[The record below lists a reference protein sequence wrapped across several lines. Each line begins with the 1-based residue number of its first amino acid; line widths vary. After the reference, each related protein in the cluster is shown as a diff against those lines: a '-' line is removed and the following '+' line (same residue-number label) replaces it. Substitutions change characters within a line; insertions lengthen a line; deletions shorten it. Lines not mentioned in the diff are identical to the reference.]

1 MAKPAGCSHA
11 MADRGLALCRLGS
24 IRRVKN
30 RAGAEKFREN
40 VSDVSAV
47 AHFLMAHAAAAV
59 ARPRPLALRIRRA
72 PATRVGGRLCTLGDG
87 RAASS
92 WTRRR
97 VAGAPDAG
105 RDVEIPLVAHGD
117 PDADLGDSAGPFRG
131 VVTRRHTLGR
141 KLTFVDLTCAAPTS
155 PPEPGEPGDARG
167 ARETSSSREDDD
179 DDVFIFAKCWG
190 VVDKRVK
197 PGATV
202 LLRATHTR
210 HLTTP
215 PRPRDAEAQKLTKGG
230 SARVS
235 VAEDGVALVAPPSAA
250 ESRNAEPFLVID
262 PTVRHK
268 ETVRQKH
275 NTSSSRL
282 CRSFVARG
290 ACGDPRCIKRH
301 AFASDAE
308 REATASSKRAAA
320 RRSAAAVA
328 EERDP
333 LDPHGDAS
341 RAGKQHSD
349 RLFAAWLVET
359 FELAPAALDDG
370 SAEEAARAAG
380 EEPPFGGFRNREGS
394 ETDSRAARN
403 AVRKKV
409 ADIAGGGGTLSFELH
424 VRHGCECVL
433 VDPAFVALSPRQLA
447 TWRNLRKRAARSGE
461 RGGAWRAWRRAE
473 RWVRV
478 AAEER
483 DARRDAH
490 VRRVLVN
497 TDAARGDDGDSKD
510 DRSLDK
516 RGARVVDSGGKQ
528 SGDDADVLEDEDV
541 ARFEHFAEEFWGDL
555 DGVLGSAIRDCDVLV
570 GMHPDQATEPIID
583 AALRLNKP
591 FAVVPCCV
599 FPDLFPERVAR
610 DGAPVRSY
618 AQFLE
623 YLRSKDPG
631 IETAYLPFQGR
642 SRVLYKR

>member
-1 MAKPAGCSHA
+1 MP
-11 MADRGLALCRLGS
+11 
-24 IRRVKN
+24 
-30 RAGAEKFREN
+30 
-40 VSDVSAV
+40 SAV
-47 AHFLMAHAAAAV
+47 RVAALSMAHATAAV
-59 ARPRPLALRIRRA
+59 AGARPLALWTRRA
-72 PATRVGGRLCTLGDG
+72 PSTRVGGRFGAPGDG

-92 WTRRR
+92 STRRR
-97 VAGAPDAG
+97 VAGASDAG
-105 RDVEIPLVAHGD
+105 HDVEISPVVHGD
-117 PDADLGDSAGPFRG
+117 PPSDLGDPAGPFRG

-141 KLTFVDLTCAAPTS
+141 ALTFVDLTCAAPA
-155 PPEPGEPGDARG
+155 PVDEKLGETPGDGRSEASE
-167 ARETSSSREDDD
+167 ASSSG
-179 DDVFIFAKCWG
+179 VFVFAKCWG
-190 VVDKRVK
+190 VVDARVK

-202 LLRATHTR
+202 SLRATHTR
-210 HLTTP
+210 TLTTP
-215 PRPRDAEAQKLTKGG
+215 PRPRDAEAQKLRPG

-235 VAEDGVALVAPPSAA
+235 VAENGVALVAPPSAA
-250 ESRNAEPFLVID
+250 ASRNAAPFLAGKNHPTPSNATRSD
-262 PTVRHK
+262 PPLIR
-268 ETVRQKH
+268 E
-275 NTSSSRL
+275 NPASSRL

-290 ACGDPRCIKRH
+290 ACGDPLCGKRH
-301 AFASDAE
+301 AFASAAE
-308 REATASSKRAAA
+308 REATAASRRDAG
-320 RRSAAAVA
+320 RRSRAAVA
-328 EERDP
+328 RERDP
-333 LDPHGDAS
+333 EDPHGDES

-359 FELAPAALDDG
+359 FALAPAALNDG

-380 EEPPFGGFRNREGS
+380 EEPPFAGFRNREDS
-394 ETDSRAARN
+394 ETDSRAARETRVVDDKTP
-403 AVRKKV
+403 VRKKV

-433 VDPAFVALSPRQLA
+433 VDPAFVALSPRQLG

-497 TDAARGDDGDSKD
+497 TDAAKSGDAGLDSKD
-510 DRSLDK
+510 DRSVDK
-516 RGARVVDSGGKQ
+516 RGVSVVDSGGEK
-528 SGDDADVLEDEDV
+528 GDANGAEDETSV

-583 AALRLNKP
+583 AALSLNKP

-599 FPDLFPERVAR
+599 FPDLFPERVGV

>member
-1 MAKPAGCSHA
+1 
-11 MADRGLALCRLGS
+11 
-24 IRRVKN
+24 
-30 RAGAEKFREN
+30 
-40 VSDVSAV
+40 
-47 AHFLMAHAAAAV
+47 MAHAAAAV

-97 VAGAPDAG
+97 VTGAPDAG
-105 RDVEIPLVAHGD
+105 RDVEIPLVVHGD

-155 PPEPGEPGDARG
+155 RPEPGEPGDARG
-167 ARETSSSREDDD
+167 ERETSSEREDDQ
-179 DDVFIFAKCWG
+179 VFVFAKCWG

-202 LLRATHTR
+202 SLRATHTR
-210 HLTTP
+210 SLTTP
-215 PRPRDAEAQKLTKGG
+215 PRPRDKEAQKLSKGG
-230 SARVS
+230 TARVS
-235 VAEDGVALVAPPSAA
+235 VAENGVELVAPASAF
-250 ESRNAEPFLVID
+250 ESRNAQPFLCVD
-262 PTVRHK
+262 PRVRRS
-268 ETVRQKH
+268 ETAAKKDH
-275 NTSSSRL
+275 SSSSRL

-290 ACGDPRCIKRH
+290 ACGDPRCEKRH

-320 RRSAAAVA
+320 RRSRAAVA
-328 EERDP
+328 KERDP

-359 FELAPAALDDG
+359 FALAPAALNDG

-380 EEPPFGGFRNREGS
+380 EEPPFAGFRNREDS
-394 ETDSRAARN
+394 ETDSRAARETRVVDDKN
-403 AVRKKV
+403 PVRKKV

-433 VDPAFVALSPRQLA
+433 VDPAFVALSPRQLG

-497 TDAARGDDGDSKD
+497 TDAAKSGDAGLDSKD
-510 DRSLDK
+510 DRSVDK
-516 RGARVVDSGGKQ
+516 RGVSVVDSGGEK
-528 SGDDADVLEDEDV
+528 GDANGAEDDEENV

-599 FPDLFPERVAR
+599 FPDLFPERVGV

>member
-1 MAKPAGCSHA
+1 
-11 MADRGLALCRLGS
+11 
-24 IRRVKN
+24 
-30 RAGAEKFREN
+30 
-40 VSDVSAV
+40 
-47 AHFLMAHAAAAV
+47 MAHAAAAV

-167 ARETSSSREDDD
+167 ERETSSEREDDQ
-179 DDVFIFAKCWG
+179 VFVFAKCWG

-202 LLRATHTR
+202 SLRATHTR
-210 HLTTP
+210 SLTTP
-215 PRPRDAEAQKLTKGG
+215 PRPRDKEAQKLSKGG
-230 SARVS
+230 TARVS
-235 VAEDGVALVAPPSAA
+235 VADNGVELVAPASAA
-250 ESRNAEPFLVID
+250 ESRNAQPFLCVD
-262 PTVRHK
+262 PRVRRS
-268 ETVRQKH
+268 ETAAKKDH
-275 NTSSSRL
+275 SSSSRL

-290 ACGDPRCIKRH
+290 ACGDPRCEKRH

-320 RRSAAAVA
+320 RRSRAAVA
-328 EERDP
+328 KERDP

-359 FELAPAALDDG
+359 FELAPAALNDG

-380 EEPPFGGFRNREGS
+380 EEPPFAGFRNREDS
-394 ETDSRAARN
+394 ETDARAARETRVVDDKN
-403 AVRKKV
+403 PVRKKV

-433 VDPAFVALSPRQLA
+433 VDPAFVALSPRQLG
-447 TWRNLRKRAARSGE
+447 TWRNLRKRRQ
-461 RGGAWRAWRRAE
+461 R
-473 RWVRV
+473 
-478 AAEER
+478 
-483 DARRDAH
+483 
-490 VRRVLVN
+490 
-497 TDAARGDDGDSKD
+497 TT
-510 DRSLDK
+510 LD
-516 RGARVVDSGGKQ
+516 
-528 SGDDADVLEDEDV
+528 
-541 ARFEHFAEEFWGDL
+541 
-555 DGVLGSAIRDCDVLV
+555 
-570 GMHPDQATEPIID
+570 
-583 AALRLNKP
+583 
-591 FAVVPCCV
+591 
-599 FPDLFPERVAR
+599 
-610 DGAPVRSY
+610 
-618 AQFLE
+618 
-623 YLRSKDPG
+623 
-631 IETAYLPFQGR
+631 
-642 SRVLYKR
+642 